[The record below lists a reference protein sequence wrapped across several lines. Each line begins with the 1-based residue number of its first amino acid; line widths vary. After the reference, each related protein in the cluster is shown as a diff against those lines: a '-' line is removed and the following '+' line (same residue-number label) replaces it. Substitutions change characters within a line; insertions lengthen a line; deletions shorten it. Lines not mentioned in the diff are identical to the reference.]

1 MDELVAEKKITGFSD
16 ARNRG
21 QEGGEGCKIF
31 IVIPITNQVPNYSSG
46 TRKFS

>member
-21 QEGGEGCKIF
+21 QEGGEGCKIVHTTF
-31 IVIPITNQVPNYSSG
+31 VIPITNQVPNYD
-46 TRKFS
+46 TLQ